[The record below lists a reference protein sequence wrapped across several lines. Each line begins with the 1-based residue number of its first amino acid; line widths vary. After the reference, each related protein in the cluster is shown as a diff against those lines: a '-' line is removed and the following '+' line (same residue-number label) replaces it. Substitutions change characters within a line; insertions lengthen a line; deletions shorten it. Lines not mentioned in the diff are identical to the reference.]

1 MYACLFNDFW
11 ISGDTFRVY
20 KGSKLLFAS
29 SRGRLIPL
37 CEYID
42 RFVPH
47 HQWVVAFD
55 KIMGN
60 AAALL
65 CVKATCLEVYSP
77 LGSQPAVKT
86 LDKYG
91 IRHHFTQIVPYI
103 QKSHSEEMCPM
114 EKLSI
119 DKSPDEF
126 HEIMRRQQ

>member
-1 MYACLFNDFW
+1 MYAFLFNDFL

-20 KGSKLLFAS
+20 KGSKLLFTS
-29 SRGRLIPL
+29 NRGGLLPL
-37 CEYID
+37 CEYTD
-42 RFVPH
+42 RFVPY

-55 KIMGN
+55 KITGN

-65 CVKATCLEVYSP
+65 CAKATCLEVYSP
-77 LGSQPAVKT
+77 LGSRPAVKT

-103 QKSHSEEMCPM
+103 QQPHSEEMCPM
-114 EKLSI
+114 ETLSI

-126 HEIMRRQQ
+126 YEIVRRQQ